1 MTWVSTCKQN
11 RASKEPAERPIDT
24 HAIGLK
30 RLGIRASLPGDVGK
44 PSKKE
49 RMFLCLE
56 LTGKPGIYKLFW
68 NESGRHWTAMFPRN
82 SLNFV
87 NNLCLIVLVLL
98 RSIKILSS

>member
-1 MTWVSTCKQN
+1 M
-11 RASKEPAERPIDT
+11 DT

-30 RLGIRASLPGDVGK
+30 GSGIRASLPGDVGK

-49 RMFLCLE
+49 RMFLGLE
-56 LTGKPGIYKLFW
+56 LTGMPGIYKLFW
-68 NESGRHWTAMFPRN
+68 NESGRDWRAMFTRN

-98 RSIKILSS
+98 EVQRSKVLS

>member
-1 MTWVSTCKQN
+1 M
-11 RASKEPAERPIDT
+11 DT

-30 RLGIRASLPGDVGK
+30 GSGIRASLPGDVGK

-56 LTGKPGIYKLFW
+56 LTGMPGIYKLFW
-68 NESGRHWTAMFPRN
+68 NESRRDWTTVFTRN

-98 RSIKILSS
+98 EVQRSKVLS